1 MPDARTGLRLEH
13 ICVCICTYKR
23 PALLGNLLAELE
35 KQETEGLFSYSV
47 VVIDNDSSGSA
58 RDVVDAYAGQTRR
71 TVTYEIEP
79 EQNIALARNRAVA
92 NSCGDYLVFFDD
104 DQFPQSRWLLTL
116 YKAQKTFQVDGV
128 LGPVLPYFEKVPPE
142 WFVKGKFYDRPTH
155 ETGLIIQWRMG
166 RTGNVLLK
174 REFLIAEPEPFD
186 PKFGAGAED
195 QDFFRRMIGKGRRF
209 VWCNEAVGY
218 EHVPPVRWGRGFLL
232 RRALLRGKI
241 SLKHPEMRLKS
252 VLKSIAAIP
261 LYLLLLPFLA
271 VIGHHLFMKYLVKMF
286 DHLGRVL
293 AAVGIDVIPERYV
306 VE

>member
-1 MPDARTGLRLEH
+1 MSNARTDLSLEY

-23 PALLGNLLAELE
+23 PTLLGNLLAELE

-71 TVTYEIEP
+71 TVAYEIEP
-79 EQNIALARNRAVA
+79 EQNIALARNRAVR
-92 NSCGDYLVFFDD
+92 NSCGDYIVFFDD
-104 DQFPQSRWLLTL
+104 DQFPQASWLLTL
-116 YKAQKTFQVDGV
+116 YKAHKKFKVDGV
-128 LGPVLPYFEKVPPE
+128 LGPVIPYFEKTPPE
-142 WFVKGKFYDRPTH
+142 WLIKGKFYHRPTH

-174 REFLIAEPEPFD
+174 RELLLAELEPFD

-195 QDFFRRMIGKGRRF
+195 QDFFRRMIGKGYRF
-209 VWCNEAVGY
+209 VWCNEAVGFEY
-218 EHVPPVRWGRGFLL
+218 VPPIRWGRGFLL

-241 SLKHPEMRLKS
+241 SLQQPGMGVKS
-252 VLKSIAAIP
+252 VLISVAAIL
-261 LYLLLLPFLA
+261 LYMLLLPFLT
-271 VIGHHLFMKYLVKMF
+271 VIGHHLFMKYLVKTF

-293 AAVGIDVIPERYV
+293 TAAGIDVIPEKYV
-306 VE
+306 IE